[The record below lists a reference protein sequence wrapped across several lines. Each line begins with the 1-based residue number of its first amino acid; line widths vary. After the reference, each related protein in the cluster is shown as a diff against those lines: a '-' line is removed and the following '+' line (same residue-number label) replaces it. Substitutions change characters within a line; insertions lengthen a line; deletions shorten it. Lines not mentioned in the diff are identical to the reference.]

1 MFQKT
6 SPSINFSILIALVFI
21 YFQGVTIAFAQIPKE
36 AVQLSLGSVIEA
48 QLSGGQKRSYKI
60 TPNAGDFIKIKV
72 EQQGIDV
79 VLRLYSPTGT
89 PLTEIDTPNGT
100 EGIERIVW
108 MFEKAGNYWLEVKA
122 LDADAAPGNYRL
134 QVQELHPATDLD
146 KKLIENQRLFQ
157 YDTGETKDL
166 IGRAAPQINLL
177 DIAGKTRDLTEFSG
191 KVIVL
196 NFWATWCGPCR
207 DEMPIFEK
215 LRTRFS
221 EDEVVFRGINDE
233 DRDTAAAFLKEQNL
247 AMPVLFDEW
256 LEANLKYKINYVPTT
271 VIIDRA
277 GKIRRVFV
285 GLNTETKFFQ
295 IISALKAKPSK

>member
-1 MFQKT
+1 MFLKT
-6 SPSINFSILIALVFI
+6 RPSISILILTVLAFI
-21 YFQGVTIAFAQIPKE
+21 YFQTGKVVFAQNQNEP
-36 AVQLSLGSVIEA
+36 VQLSLGSVIDA
-48 QLSGGQKRSYKI
+48 RLSVGEKHSYKI
-60 TPNAGDFIKIKV
+60 KGNAGDFLKVKV

-79 VLRLYSPTGT
+79 ILRLYSPIGT
-89 PLTEIDTPNGT
+89 PLIEIDTPNGT
-100 EGIERIVW
+100 EGIEKIVW

-122 LDADAAPGNYRL
+122 LDPDAAPGNYRL

-166 IGRAAPQINLL
+166 IGRAAPKISLL

-196 NFWATWCGPCR
+196 NFWATWCVPCR
-207 DEMPIFEK
+207 AEMPIFEK
-215 LRTRFS
+215 LRKRFS
-221 EDEVVFRGINDE
+221 EDEVVFFGINDE
-233 DRDTAAAFLKEQNL
+233 DRDTAAAFLKQQNL
-247 AMPVLFDEW
+247 TMPVLFDEW

-277 GKIRRVFV
+277 GKVRRVFI
-285 GLNTETKFFQ
+285 GLNTEEKFYQ
-295 IISALKAKPSK
+295 VISALKAKR